1 MVAFGML
8 MAGLVLLVLGAEWLV
23 RGASQLAIRAGISPL
38 AIGLTV
44 VAYGTSTPELAV
56 SVNAALSG
64 QADIAVGNVV
74 GSNICNVLLILGVS
88 ALAAPLIV
96 SSQLVRLDVPL
107 MIAVSLGTIGLAIDG
122 NVSRMDGLI
131 LLAAA
136 IGYTVLQLVL
146 ARRESSKAVDVDVV
160 APAGSVIASIL
171 FIVIGLGLLMLG
183 AQWMVGSAVTIAKW
197 WGVSEL
203 VIGLTVV
210 AVGTSLPELMTSV
223 VASLRGQR
231 DIAVGNIVGSN
242 LFNLTAVLGAAA
254 AISPS
259 GVAVA
264 AETLRF
270 DLPVMTAVAVICLP
284 IFFTGSSIARWEG
297 ALLLAYYVAYVTYL
311 VLAAQ
316 RHEAAGSL
324 GDAMR
329 YFVVPITAAVL
340 VGLAFLEFR
349 RRRNGLPT
357 PVTE

>member
-1 MVAFGML
+1 MVAFGQL
-8 MAGLVLLVLGAEWLV
+8 AGGLVLLVVGAEWLV
-23 RGASQLAIRAGISPL
+23 RGASRLASRAGVSPL

-64 QADIAVGNVV
+64 QADIGVGNVV
-74 GSNICNVLLILGVS
+74 GSNTCNVLLILGLS
-88 ALAAPLIV
+88 ALAAPLVV

-107 MIAVSLGTIGLAIDG
+107 MIAASLGVLGLALDG
-122 NVSRMDGLI
+122 AVGRLDGV
-131 LLAAA
+131 LLLLGA
-136 IGYTVLQLVL
+136 IAYTVLQLML
-146 ARRESSKAVDVDVV
+146 ARREASPNHDEAPKGSLTMSVV
-160 APAGSVIASIL
+160 LVGVGLALLVLGSN
-171 FIVIGLGLLMLG
+171 
-183 AQWMVGSAVTIAKW
+183 WMVDGAVRFAQA

-254 AISPS
+254 AAAPEGVPIS
-259 GVAVA
+259 

-270 DLPVMTAVAVICLP
+270 DLPVMVAVAMICLP
-284 IFFTGSSIARWEG
+284 IFFTGSVVSRGEG
-297 ALLLAYYVAYVTYL
+297 LLLLAYYGAYVAYL

-316 RHEAAGSL
+316 RHAAADAL

-329 YFVVPITAAVL
+329 WFVVPITAAVL
-340 VGLAFLEFR
+340 VSLSFREMR
-349 RRRNGLPT
+349 RRRRDRVG
-357 PVTE
+357 E

>member
-1 MVAFGML
+1 MVALGL
-8 MAGLVLLVLGAEWLV
+8 LVGGLVLLVLGAEWLV
-23 RGASQLAIRAGISPL
+23 RGASQLASRAGIPPL

-44 VAYGTSTPELAV
+44 VAYGTSAPELAV

-74 GSNICNVLLILGVS
+74 GSNTCNVLLILGLS

-107 MIAVSLGTIGLAIDG
+107 MIAVSVGVIVLALDG
-122 NVSRMDGLI
+122 NFGRVDGFI
-131 LLAAA
+131 LLAVA
-136 IGYTVLQLVL
+136 IGYTVLQLLL
-146 ARRESSKAVDVDVV
+146 ARRE
-160 APAGSVIASIL
+160 ASIDADAAPPEGS
-171 FIVIGLGLLMLG
+171 FGASMAFVVVGLGLLILG
-183 AQWMVGSAVTIAKW
+183 SQFMVSGAVSIAQA

-210 AVGTSLPELMTSV
+210 AVGTSMPELMTSV

-254 AISPS
+254 VVAPD
-259 GVAVA
+259 GVAIA

-270 DLPVMTAVAVICLP
+270 DLPVMAAVAMICLP
-284 IFFTGSSIARWEG
+284 IFFTGGVVARWEG

-316 RHEAAGSL
+316 RHEAAGNL
-324 GDAMR
+324 GDALR
-329 YFVVPITAAVL
+329 YFVLPITAAVL
-340 VGLAFLEFR
+340 LGLAYLEFR
-349 RRRNGLPT
+349 RRRNAKPNS
-357 PVTE
+357 VTQ

>member
-1 MVAFGML
+1 MVAFGL
-8 MAGLVLLVLGAEWLV
+8 LIGGLVLLVFGAEWLV
-23 RGASQLAIRAGISPL
+23 RGASQLAARAGISPL

-107 MIAVSLGTIGLAIDG
+107 MIAVSLGTIGLALDG
-122 NVSRMDGLI
+122 RISRLDGLI
-131 LLAAA
+131 LLVVA

-146 ARRESSKAVDVDVV
+146 ARRESSIDADA
-160 APAGSVIASIL
+160 APPSGSVVASIL
-171 FIVIGLGLLMLG
+171 YIVVGLGLLMLG
-183 AQWMVGSAVTIAKW
+183 ASWMVSSAVTIAKW

-242 LFNLTAVLGAAA
+242 IFNLTAVLGASA
-254 AISPS
+254 AISPM

-284 IFFTGSSIARWEG
+284 IFFTGSTVARWEG

-311 VLAAQ
+311 VMAAQ
-316 RHEAAGSL
+316 RHDATEGF

-329 YFVVPITAAVL
+329 YFVLPITAAVF
-340 VGLAFLEFR
+340 VGLAIMEFR
-349 RRRNGLPT
+349 RRRSDKLT
-357 PVTE
+357 PITE